1 MWEDAVG
8 ASPEEVEVRSSDE
21 AIGQSRPKE
30 ELAHRARQR
39 HYTRQKIV
47 TEMFINRTLTYS

>member
-21 AIGQSRPKE
+21 AIGQSRPKDGSWRIE
-30 ELAHRARQR
+30 HERGTIRDRRSSQICSSIER
-39 HYTRQKIV
+39 
-47 TEMFINRTLTYS
+47 